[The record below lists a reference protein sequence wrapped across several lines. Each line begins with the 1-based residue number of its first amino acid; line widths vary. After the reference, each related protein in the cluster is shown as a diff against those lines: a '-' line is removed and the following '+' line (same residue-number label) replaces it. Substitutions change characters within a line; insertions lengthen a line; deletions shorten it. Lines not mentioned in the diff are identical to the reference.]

1 MGIGLPELLL
11 VLVICFV
18 IFGAGKL
25 PEVGNA
31 LGKSIAEYKKASKEV
46 ESSTKNV
53 NKEQNQ

>member
-25 PEVGNA
+25 PEVGKA
-31 LGKSIAEYKKASKEV
+31 LGKSIAEFKKGSAEV
-46 ESSTKNV
+46 ESNDE
-53 NKEQNQ
+53 NNN

>member
-11 VLVICFV
+11 ILVICFV

-31 LGKSIAEYKKASKEV
+31 LGKSIAEFKKGSSEV
-46 ESSTKNV
+46 GSNDKND
-53 NKEQNQ
+53 N